1 MSVFDTKKHSNVN
14 RRAKYR
20 RIKKHHK
27 SLEKYKKEQTRR
39 KLIFELEDQGLT
51 NKAIAAK
58 VGISKRTL
66 QRVLDSAKPYIKRNK
81 KHFRDYETPKI
92 LKQLDDSIIKINDGV
107 NAPLSIKKKLELI
120 RELDICWSK
129 TSRIVTCKELTIT
142 IDAEAAVNNHYAI
155 RFKPCLPV
163 NLLEYGR
170 ITLELEM
177 FGKSQRIGRMYLGEA
192 KGRCIKLETNQSL
205 NLSIEPTLTCLK
217 DIFSNAKTAIANQA
231 NNSANEKPDAASHN

>member
-1 MSVFDTKKHSNVN
+1 MSIFDTKKHSNVN

-20 RIKKHHK
+20 RIKKYYK
-27 SLEKYKKEQTRR
+27 GLEKYKKEQSRR

-66 QRVLDSAKPYIKRNK
+66 QRILAKPQPYIERSR
-81 KHFRDYETPKI
+81 KHFESNESPAI
-92 LKQLDDSIIKINDGV
+92 LNQLCAQNTKANDTT
-107 NAPLSIKKKLELI
+107 NPRLSTKKKLELI
-120 RELDICWSK
+120 HELDNRWSK
-129 TSRIVTCKELTIT
+129 TSRILTCKELTIT